1 MAPLRRSVGPG
12 FSDEI
17 LVLHREVS
25 ELFERLSQ
33 FDDEAAGST
42 PHFRPALDIFECGPA
57 LMIVVEVPGFSPESI
72 RVTLNRDILTISGER
87 RSARKSGVD
96 GFVCMERPRGRF
108 LRLVRIDR
116 PVDIAKAE
124 ASLARGLLTVRLP
137 RLDDRRGREIT
148 IPVVREEEERR

>member
-12 FSDEI
+12 FADEI

-25 ELFERLSQ
+25 ELFERLNE
-33 FDDEAAGST
+33 FEDEATGST

-57 LMIVVEVPGFSPESI
+57 LMVVVELPGFSPESI

-87 RSARKSGVD
+87 RSARKSGID
-96 GFVCMERPRGRF
+96 GFVCMERPHGRF
-108 LRLVRIDR
+108 LRRVRIDR
-116 PVDIAKAE
+116 PVQIGKAE

-148 IPVVREEEERR
+148 IPVVREEEEQR